1 MAMAAIALER
11 RLAGMSWT
19 RLLRVA
25 GVAQCIGLGV
35 AALILGDAEAAAIGV
50 ATLVGFFLLRFRGG
64 TIGTLILTLVFADT
78 GFFTG
83 AAALTNLIDRSE
95 PVFTIGPGALA
106 AIALPG
112 LVAAIVCLLRR
123 GRAAAPSRLA
133 VAASLLAVAAFA
145 AVSIAAFAV
154 GPEVSAA
161 GSALQLEMKNV
172 SYSTAQLEAARGTVT
187 VRVTNHDLFWH
198 TFTIPEL
205 GVDLKVPVGGRK
217 EITFNAP
224 PGDYT
229 YLCSVPGH
237 AAQMHGT
244 LTVR

>member
-1 MAMAAIALER
+1 MAAITLER
-11 RLAGMSWT
+11 RMAGMSWT

-50 ATLVGFFLLRFRGG
+50 ATLVGLLLLRFRGG
-64 TIGTLILTLVFADT
+64 TVGALVLGLVFADT

-83 AAALTNLIDRSE
+83 AAALTNLIDRTE

-112 LVAAIVCLLRR
+112 LVAAAVCLLRR
-123 GRAAAPSRLA
+123 GRAAARSRLA
-133 VAASLLAVAAFA
+133 VAAPILAVAAFA
-145 AVSIAAFAV
+145 AVGVGAFVA
-154 GPEVSAA
+154 GPEASAA
-161 GSALQLEMKNV
+161 GSGVKLDMKSVN
-172 SYSTAQLEAARGTVT
+172 YSTRQLDVAAGTVT

-217 EITFNAP
+217 EITFTAP

>member
-1 MAMAAIALER
+1 MTRAAVALER
-11 RLAGMSWT
+11 RLAGLSWT
-19 RLLRVA
+19 RLLRLA
-25 GVAQCIGLGV
+25 GAGQCVGLLV

-50 ATLVGFFLLRFRGG
+50 ATLVGLFLLRFRGG
-64 TIGTLILTLVFADT
+64 TIGAIVLALMFADT
-78 GFFTG
+78 GFFTA
-83 AAALTNLIDRSE
+83 AAALTNLVDRAE
-95 PVFTIGPGALA
+95 PLAAIGPAALA

-112 LVAAIVCLLRR
+112 LVAAAVCVSRR
-123 GRAAAPSRLA
+123 ARATVPSRLA
-133 VAASLLAVAAFA
+133 MAVPILAVAAFA
-145 AVSIAAFAV
+145 ALGLDVFVAGSD
-154 GPEVSAA
+154 VSAP

-172 SYSTAQLEAARGTVT
+172 SYSTARLEAAAGTVT

-198 TFTIPEL
+198 TFTVPEL
-205 GVDLKVPVGGRK
+205 GVDLRVPVGGHK

>member
-1 MAMAAIALER
+1 MTMAVIAFER
-11 RLAGMSWT
+11 RAATMSWA
-19 RLLRVA
+19 RLLRAA
-25 GVAQCIGLGV
+25 GAGQCVGLGV
-35 AALILGDAEAAAIGV
+35 AALVLGDAEAAAIGV
-50 ATLVGFFLLRFRGG
+50 ATLAGLFLLRFRRG
-64 TIGTLILTLVFADT
+64 TIGTIVLALMFADT

-83 AAALTNLIDRSE
+83 AAALTNLVDRAD
-95 PVFTIGPGALA
+95 PAVTIGPGALA

-112 LVAAIVCLLRR
+112 VVAAAMCLLR
-123 GRAAAPSRLA
+123 GGHAAAPSRLA
-133 VAASLLAVAAFA
+133 MAAPFVAVAAFA
-145 AVSIAAFAV
+145 ALGIDALVA
-154 GPEVSAA
+154 GPEVSAT
-161 GSALQLEMKNV
+161 SATLRLEMKSV
-172 SYSTAQLEAARGTVT
+172 SYSTAQLDAAAGTVT

-224 PGDYT
+224 PGAYA